1 MRQPATV
8 SLGPSTNAV
17 IGYAADLIAPKP
29 PRQESFTAGSSAS
42 GSAEEMERYAS
53 VFMGLS
59 LLLLAI
65 LLAVALYV
73 AYSAGGGWRNY
84 VPAALDP
91 WAYIL
96 LRIVFPG
103 EAA

>member
-17 IGYAADLIAPKP
+17 IGYAADLIAPNPK
-29 PRQESFTAGSSAS
+29 QETFSGGSS
-42 GSAEEMERYAS
+42 EEMDRYAS
-53 VFMGLS
+53 VFFGLS

-65 LLAVALYV
+65 LLSIAMYI

-103 EAA
+103 EAD

>member
-17 IGYAADLIAPKP
+17 IGIAADLIAPKP
-29 PRQESFTAGSSAS
+29 PRPEGFSAGSSES
-42 GSAEEMERYAS
+42 SEDMERYAS
-53 VFMGLS
+53 VFFGLS

-65 LLAVALYV
+65 LLAISLYI

-103 EAA
+103 DAA